1 MSTVQVDTKEVVSRA
16 LLQCNMQVRLSFLCL
31 AARLMSC
38 NDINKQPVTEE
49 LKSVRQIVECQLPD
63 TCIPMPDIMSDG
75 SLFAGNLSEDA
86 VQSFLV
92 EALEYSSVQVAL
104 IENYSRKYLGGV
116 LPLAEYPAAI
126 SEAIVPSVY
135 ALWLFF
141 AQQRHRYGDSTEAR
155 PTIEHNLESAFG
167 RVSKDLQQYVVQL
180 LPVSWMFA
188 TWSLD
193 LAGLVSK
200 ALRGLQVDIAHD
212 ASKQLRDRFKDRYL
226 VSLQPVSN

>member
-1 MSTVQVDTKEVVSRA
+1 MSTVQVDTQKVVSRA
-16 LLQCNMQVRLSFLCL
+16 LLQCDMQVRLSFLCL
-31 AARLMSC
+31 AARLMSR

-49 LKSVRQIVECQLPD
+49 LQSIRQIVKRQLPD
-63 TCIPMPDIMSDG
+63 TCIPVPDVMSDG
-75 SLFAGNLSEDA
+75 SLFVGNLSEKT

-92 EALEYSSVQVAL
+92 EALKYSSLRVAF
-104 IENYSRKYLGGV
+104 IENYSRMYLGGA

-126 SEAIVPSVY
+126 SEAMVPSVY

-141 AQQRHRYGDSTEAR
+141 AQQRHRYGGSPETR
-155 PTIEHNLESAFG
+155 QTIEHNLKSAFG
-167 RVSKDLQQYVVQL
+167 HVSKDLQQYVVQL

-193 LAGLVSK
+193 LTGLVDE

-212 ASKQLRDRFKDRYL
+212 APEQLRDRFEGQYL

>member
-1 MSTVQVDTKEVVSRA
+1 M
-16 LLQCNMQVRLSFLCL
+16 L
-31 AARLMSC
+31 
-38 NDINKQPVTEE
+38 DIT
-49 LKSVRQIVECQLPD
+49 
-63 TCIPMPDIMSDG
+63 SDG
-75 SLFAGNLSEDA
+75 SLFAGNLSEDT

-92 EALEYSSVQVAL
+92 EALKYSSSQVAL
-104 IENYSRKYLGGV
+104 IEYYSRMYLGGA

-141 AQQRHRYGDSTEAR
+141 AQQRHRYGDSMEAR
-155 PTIEHNLESAFG
+155 QTIEHNLKSAFG
-167 RVSKDLQQYVVQL
+167 RVSEDLQQYVVQL

-212 ASKQLRDRFKDRYL
+212 ASEQLRDKFEGQYL

>member
-1 MSTVQVDTKEVVSRA
+1 MSTVQVDTQKVVSRA
-16 LLQCNMQVRLSFLCL
+16 LLQRNMQVRLSFLCL

-38 NDINKQPVTEE
+38 NNINEQPVTEE
-49 LKSVRQIVECQLPD
+49 LQRIRQIVEDQLPD
-63 TCIPMPDIMSDG
+63 TLIPMPDITSDG
-75 SLFAGNLSEDA
+75 SLFAGNLSEET

-92 EALEYSSVQVAL
+92 EALKYSSSQVAL
-104 IENYSRKYLGGV
+104 IENYSQIYLGGA

-126 SEAIVPSVY
+126 SEAMVPSVY

-141 AQQRHRYGDSTEAR
+141 AQQCHRYGDSMEVR
-155 PTIEHNLESAFG
+155 QTIEHNLESAFG

-212 ASKQLRDRFKDRYL
+212 ASEQLRDKFEGQYL